1 MMNRSSSAEAYF
13 APSMMSFVALEG
25 SSQKHQTWDWE
36 TSSIDANTTTPV
48 TTSNLQ
54 SHPFFPSVPLLDCAP
69 PPLLPMTNSFPF
81 YPPPPLPE
89 YPVALIKREDGVGG
103 RIGLNLGRRTYFSS
117 GEPLTTR
124 GAYSFSHQPP
134 RCQAEGCRADLSGA
148 KHYHRRHKVCE
159 FHSKA
164 AVVVVGGSQ
173 QRFCQ
178 QCSRFHGLAEFDE
191 AKRSCR
197 KRLAD
202 HNRRRRKPQPPATMA
217 EPSAPGNTNASSRAQ
232 KTTGDSSNLGA
243 PIPLFYH
250 QQPLALMVSPLLMHL
265 PLRNWTASTEPT
277 AAVCTT
283 NASTM
288 VGPEGQQHQD
298 KGQLLRNGPAFSRG
312 GVAAGEGDMGPDPMY
327 QTQGHFVESS
337 SSPSASNAASFR
349 HHNLFP

>member
-13 APSMMSFVALEG
+13 APSMMSFVGLEG
-25 SSQKHQTWDWE
+25 SSLKHQTWDWE
-36 TSSIDANTTTPV
+36 TSSIDANTATPV

-54 SHPFFPSVPLLDCAP
+54 SHPFFPNVPLLDCTP

-81 YPPPPLPE
+81 YSAPPLPD
-89 YPVALIKREDGVGG
+89 YPVGFIKREDGVGG

-117 GEPLTTR
+117 GESLTTR
-124 GAYSFSHQPP
+124 GVYSLSHQPP

-164 AVVVVGGSQ
+164 TVVVVGVSQ

-217 EPSAPGNTNASSRAQ
+217 EPSAPNNTNASTRAQ
-232 KTTGDSSNLGA
+232 KTTRDSSNL
-243 PIPLFYH
+243 
-250 QQPLALMVSPLLMHL
+250 
-265 PLRNWTASTEPT
+265 ASTEPT
-277 AAVCTT
+277 GTVCTT

-288 VGPEGQQHQD
+288 VGQEGQQYQD
-298 KGQLLRNGPAFSRG
+298 KGQLLRNGPALHRG

-337 SSPSASNAASFR
+337 SSPSASNAASF
-349 HHNLFP
+349 HHRNLFP

>member
-36 TSSIDANTTTPV
+36 TSSIDANTT
-48 TTSNLQ
+48 SNLQ

-81 YPPPPLPE
+81 YSPPPLPE

-232 KTTGDSSNLGA
+232 KTTGDSSNL
-243 PIPLFYH
+243 
-250 QQPLALMVSPLLMHL
+250 
-265 PLRNWTASTEPT
+265 ASTEPT